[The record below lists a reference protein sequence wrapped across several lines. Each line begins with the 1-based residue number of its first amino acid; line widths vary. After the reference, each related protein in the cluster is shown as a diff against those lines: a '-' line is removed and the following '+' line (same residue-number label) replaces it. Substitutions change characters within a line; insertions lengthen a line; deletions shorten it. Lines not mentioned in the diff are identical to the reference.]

1 MQNSKHEDAFMKMG
15 VEYFRE
21 HILKLLG
28 INYSYEEIGPTEL
41 VALTINELYMDFTF
55 KTTEEDLYIHIEF
68 QTTNKSEK
76 KDLKRFHSYE
86 ALFSHN
92 MDAKVITYVI
102 YTGGIEETKGE
113 LDCGVYTYRVV
124 PVYIGKKNADEVIQR
139 LKEKKATG
147 EALTEDDFAQLS
159 LIPLMGGGMSR
170 KDKIKEGIL
179 IAKEEHNDMA
189 DNVMAM
195 LYTLADK
202 FLDGIE
208 LDEIKEAMVMT
219 RLGQMI
225 MDDGIRIGEL
235 RGREEGIAENQ
246 KKMNSLIN
254 VLLTANRVDDCLRA
268 AKDADY
274 RDNLMKELGIR

>member
-1 MQNSKHEDAFMKMG
+1 MG
-15 VEYFRE
+15 E
-21 HILKLLG
+21 
-28 INYSYEEIGPTEL
+28 SEL
-41 VALTINELYMDFTF
+41 TFLDF
-55 KTTEEDLYIHIEF
+55 
-68 QTTNKSEK
+68 
-76 KDLKRFHSYE
+76 
-86 ALFSHN
+86 
-92 MDAKVITYVI
+92 
-102 YTGGIEETKGE
+102 
-113 LDCGVYTYRVV
+113 
-124 PVYIGKKNADEVIQR
+124 
-139 LKEKKATG
+139 
-147 EALTEDDFAQLS
+147 TEDDIAQLRMT
-159 LIPLMGGGMSR
+159 PLMGGQMSR

-179 IAKEEHNDMA
+179 IAKEEYNDMA
-189 DNVMAM
+189 DKVMAM